1 MWLHCQRSD
10 NMRDMLA
17 VNALSKLQNIYSV
30 IYAAK
35 RSDFTEF
42 IYLYIFAILQRHTS
56 NARSCYYTSQT
67 SAMMLAPNCPNGSTR
82 Y

>member
-10 NMRDMLA
+10 NIRDMLA
-17 VNALSKLQNIYSV
+17 VN
-30 IYAAK
+30 AAK